1 MFADVL
7 VLFPGPETGV
17 STEDGG
23 CGEEARSTDAP
34 GAGGPYPVT
43 GVPAAWRR
51 WRRNAFSDSNR
62 AILWFVGLLSE

>member
-7 VLFPGPETGV
+7 VLLPGPDTGV
-17 STEDGG
+17 STEDAG

-34 GAGGPYPVT
+34 GAGSPYPVT
-43 GVPAAWRR
+43 GVPAACRR
-51 WRRNAFSDSNR
+51 WRRNAFSDSSR